1 MTSQTQLTKQQL
13 EIKEL
18 KGKLL
23 LSALMSI
30 PAIIVMNPW
39 LIPAFAASIPAGSY
53 KEGLAW
59 SAIALITVPVFMW
72 CPSHLYLGAVARLKR
87 GSVNLETIVALIIA
101 LASFFSLA
109 ITIIPGF
116 SAMIPAAIPVWD
128 YLMPAV
134 ALSLVVKIS
143 QVKKEHG

>member
-1 MTSQTQLTKQQL
+1 MTSQTQVTKLQK
-13 EIKEL
+13 ETDEL

-23 LSALMSI
+23 LAVLISI

-39 LIPAFAASIPAGSY
+39 LVPAFAAKIPPGSY

-59 SAIALITVPVFMW
+59 SAIALVSVPVFMW

-87 GSVNLETIVALIIA
+87 GSVNLESIAALIIA

-116 SAMIPAAIPVWD
+116 GYLFSTSTPVWD
-128 YLMPAV
+128 YLLPAIAV
-134 ALSLVVKIS
+134 SLVIKIA
-143 QVKKEHG
+143 QNKKEHG

>member
-1 MTSQTQLTKQQL
+1 MTSQTQATKQQL
-13 EIKEL
+13 ETKQL

-23 LSALMSI
+23 LAALISI
-30 PAIIVMNPW
+30 PTIIVMNPW
-39 LIPAFAASIPAGSY
+39 LIPAFAANIPSGSY

-59 SAIALITVPVFMW
+59 SAIALISVPVYMW

-87 GSVNLETIVALIIA
+87 GSVNVESIVALIIA

-116 SAMIPAAIPVWD
+116 SAMVPMAVPVWD
-128 YLMPAV
+128 YLMPAI

-143 QVKKEHG
+143 QDKKEHG